1 MTDTTEATLYQRLGE
16 GAGIAAVVDGLYT
29 RILGDETL
37 APYFSETRMV
47 DQKRHMALFLAAAA
61 GGPDGY
67 KGKDL
72 GVAHA
77 GRGISGEDFDR
88 VIGHAAAALA
98 EAGVD
103 ADAINEVAGALL
115 PLRPVI
121 TNEVAAE
128 QTA

>member
-16 GAGIAAVVDGLYT
+16 GDGIAAVVDGLYR
-29 RILGDETL
+29 RIMADETL
-37 APYFSETRMV
+37 APFFESTRMIE
-47 DQKRHMALFLAAAA
+47 QKRHMALFLAAAA

-67 KGKDL
+67 RGKDL

-77 GRGISGEDFDR
+77 GRGITDADFDR

-103 ADAINEVAGALL
+103 ADAIDQVAGALM
-115 PLRPVI
+115 PLRAHV
-121 TNEVAAE
+121 TGAA
-128 QTA
+128 A

>member
-1 MTDTTEATLYQRLGE
+1 MTDTSEATLYQRLGE
-16 GAGIAAVVDGLYT
+16 GAGIAAVVDGLYS
-29 RILGDETL
+29 RIMADETL
-37 APYFSETRMV
+37 APFFEHTRMIE
-47 DQKRHMALFLAAAA
+47 QKRHMALFLAAAA

-77 GRGISGEDFDR
+77 GRGISDADFDR

-103 ADAINEVAGALL
+103 ADAIDQVAGALM
-115 PLRPVI
+115 PLRAKV
-121 TNEVAAE
+121 TTAA
-128 QTA
+128 A

>member
-1 MTDTTEATLYQRLGE
+1 MTDTSEATLYQRLGE
-16 GAGIAAVVDGLYT
+16 GAGIAAVVDGLYS
-29 RILGDETL
+29 RIMADETL
-37 APYFSETRMV
+37 APFFEHTRMIE
-47 DQKRHMALFLAAAA
+47 QKRHMALFLAAAA

-77 GRGISGEDFDR
+77 GRGISDADFDR

-103 ADAINEVAGALL
+103 ADAIDHVAGALM
-115 PLRPVI
+115 PLRALV
-121 TNEVAAE
+121 TSAA
-128 QTA
+128 A

>member
-1 MTDTTEATLYQRLGE
+1 MTDTSEATLYQRLGE
-16 GAGIAAVVDGLYT
+16 GAGIAAVVDGLYS
-29 RILGDETL
+29 RIMADETL
-37 APYFSETRMV
+37 APFFEHTRMIE
-47 DQKRHMALFLAAAA
+47 QKRHMALFLAAAA

-77 GRGISGEDFDR
+77 GRGISDADFDR

-103 ADAINEVAGALL
+103 ADAIDQVAGALM
-115 PLRPVI
+115 PLRAKV
-121 TNEVAAE
+121 TTAAV
-128 QTA
+128 